1 MPNEFYAIP
10 GDTYTVEVE
19 ADGNGDV
26 ATEND
31 AVELVGSHNRNPAT
45 QLVTARGND
54 VGVLLEDPEGYDSTA
69 TYSDG
74 DHVGKA
80 AMAVA
85 KPILPVSADS
95 GYTPSIGDYV
105 TAVDGGGYT
114 AITGPVATGLGGA
127 VDNTLGVASD
137 GTLQTNNASDI
148 ELDLTDGFPS
158 GVVFDTDIPEFNAA
172 DMAVA
177 LIR

>member
-1 MPNEFYAIP
+1 MSNDFYALP

-31 AVELVGSHNRNPAT
+31 AVELDGSTDRNPLV
-45 QLVTARGND
+45 QLCTGRANEI
-54 VGVLLEDPEGYDSTA
+54 GVLAEDPDEYDSSASYSAGDSVGTA
-69 TYSDG
+69 TLI
-74 DHVGKA
+74 
-80 AMAVA
+80 VA
-85 KPILPVSADS
+85 KPIIPVNADS
-95 GYTPSIGDYV
+95 AYTPAVGDYV

-114 AITGPVATGLGGA
+114 GITGPVATGLGGA
-127 VDNTLGVASD
+127 VTNTLGVD
-137 GTLQTNNASDI
+137 GNGNLETNNASDI
-148 ELDLTDGFPS
+148 ELDVTDGFPS